1 MSNNTEWFNNSKSVN
16 YATAFRRSVTFDSF
30 KHILQSVFGN
40 DYVKFNDIGCA
51 FVGYRSHEYLVAK
64 WDTNAISFV
73 LGVDNGMPIIETF
86 SQHQDTHHQGEHAW
100 CLRKAIK
107 VRNLLSNDKFVT
119 NKVTIKSHKQELLD
133 KVYANKTEEFML
145 HFDALFDVF
154 PNIEIDEDNCS
165 GYCDFRI
172 PNVDDIF
179 YITLFSKGRIDV
191 VGVECCV
198 TLPQFKDI
206 LNRLKRGESALS
218 IRDTLSQD
226 K

>member
-119 NKVTIKSHKQELLD
+119 NKVTIKSHKEELLD
-133 KVYANKTEEFML
+133 KVRTCKSGNFMGFFNVL
-145 HFDALFDVF
+145 FDAF
-154 PNIEIDEDNCS
+154 PNIEIYGDNC
-165 GYCDFRI
+165 GNYCDFRI
-172 PNVDDIF
+172 PSIDGIHHITIFNLSNV
-179 YITLFSKGRIDV
+179 DV
-191 VGVECCV
+191 VGIACG
-198 TLPQFKDI
+198 LKLSQFENVLD
-206 LNRLKRGESALS
+206 RLRRGESVSS
-218 IRDTLSQD
+218 ISKTFNY
-226 K
+226 